1 MESAP
6 SLVQLVKDISAR
18 FPIDAQLIAARIEEL
33 GYEPDAFTAWFE
45 QFSQRTTEAIRNG
58 DETSARGHLALM
70 SQRMETADKIVTEY
84 IDVYYVE
91 SLMWNLDDKKKKW
104 GWSLIPNNLRKL
116 YVAMWGEPSF

>member
-45 QFSQRTTEAIRNG
+45 QFSQRTTEAIRSG
-58 DETSARGHLALM
+58 DEILARGHLALM
-70 SQRMETADKIVTEY
+70 SQRMETADKIVMEY